1 MNDRR
6 LSVWTGAL
14 RSDPHMHPPPH
25 MYPSPHIGPERP
37 DPHPHPHH
45 FNLFVNHMLK
55 LK

>member
-1 MNDRR
+1 MTAGSRF
-6 LSVWTGAL
+6 GPE